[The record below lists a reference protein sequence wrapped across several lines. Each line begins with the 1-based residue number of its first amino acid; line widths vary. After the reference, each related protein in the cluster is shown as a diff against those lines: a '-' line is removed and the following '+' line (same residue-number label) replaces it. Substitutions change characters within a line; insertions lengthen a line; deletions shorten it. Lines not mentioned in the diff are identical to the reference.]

1 MQYISITD
9 NDEKD
14 MLREIGASSIDELFK
29 DIPESIRL
37 KKLLD
42 LPAPKSDL
50 ELEMLLSGIAGKN
63 LRPVSF
69 LGAGSYRHYI
79 PAAVDQLAS
88 RSEFY
93 TAYTPYQPEVSQG
106 TLSAI
111 FEYQTMI
118 AELTGM
124 DASNAG
130 MYDGATSL
138 AESVIIASR
147 ANNRNR
153 VAVSSCLNPN
163 YLQVLKTYTWAA
175 DIELV
180 MIDENE
186 GITDHSSLENI
197 IDETISSVVIQNP
210 NFFGSIEDLALISK
224 TAKEKKAAFIVCV
237 TEPLSLAILKSPGS
251 LGADIVC
258 GEAQSFGN
266 YPGFGGP
273 LLGILAVK
281 SDYLRRIPGRLVG
294 KTLDEAGK
302 EAYVLTLQTREQ
314 HIRREKATSNICSN
328 EALVALRSVIYLSML
343 GPKLKDLAVI
353 NHNNASYLKKR
364 LLEKG
369 FSSAFKSE
377 RPFFNEFIVKHK
389 DIKNIIKKSTDNGIM
404 PGLYLGDYYKNYS
417 DAMLVCATEFHSK
430 DVIDKFIESL

>member
-1 MQYISITD
+1 MQYISITEK
-9 NDEKD
+9 DEKE
-14 MLREIGASSIDELFK
+14 MLREIGASSIGDLFR

-37 KKLLD
+37 KELLD
-42 LPAPKSDL
+42 LQEPKSDL
-50 ELEMLLSGIAGKN
+50 EVETILSEISLKN
-63 LRPVSF
+63 LKNVSF
-69 LGAGSYRHYI
+69 LGGGSYRHYI
-79 PAAVDQLAS
+79 PAAVDQLSS

-111 FEYQTMI
+111 FEFQTMI
-118 AELTGM
+118 SSLTGM

-147 ANNRNR
+147 ANNRNKA
-153 VAVSSCLNPN
+153 AVSSCLNPN
-163 YLQVLKTYTWAA
+163 FLQVLRTYAWAA
-175 DIELV
+175 GIELV
-180 MIDENE
+180 MIEE
-186 GITDHSSLENI
+186 TDGLTDQASALKI
-197 IDETISSVVIQNP
+197 IDDSVSSVVIQNP
-210 NFFGSIEDLALISK
+210 NFFGSIEDLELLSK
-224 TAKEKKAAFIVCV
+224 TAKDKKAAFIVCV
-237 TEPLSLAILKSPGS
+237 TEPLSLALLKPPGS

-281 SDYLRRIPGRLVG
+281 NEYLRRMPGRLVG
-294 KTLDEAGK
+294 KTLDESGR

-328 EALVALRSVIYLSML
+328 EALVALRSVIYLSLL
-343 GPKLKDLAVI
+343 GPKLRDLAVI

-364 LLEKG
+364 LIEKG
-369 FSSAFKSE
+369 FIPAYKSE
-377 RPFFNEFIVKHK
+377 RPYFNEFVVRHK
-389 DIKNIIKKSTDNGIM
+389 DIKRILKETSGKGYI
-404 PGLYLGDYYKNYS
+404 PGLYLGDFYKNYS

-430 DVIDKFIESL
+430 DVIDKFIETI

>member
-9 NDEKD
+9 NDKKE
-14 MLREIGASSIDELFK
+14 MLREIGVASIEELFK

-37 KKLLD
+37 NELLN
-42 LPAPKSDL
+42 LPEPKSEL
-50 ELEMLLSGIAGKN
+50 ELESILSDIAAKN
-63 LRPVSF
+63 LKKVSF

-79 PAAVDQLAS
+79 PAVVDQLAS

-111 FEYQTMI
+111 FEFQTMI
-118 AELTGM
+118 SNLTGM

-147 ANNRNR
+147 ANNKNR

-163 YLQVLKTYTWAA
+163 YLQVLKTYTWASG
-175 DIELV
+175 IELV
-180 MIDENE
+180 MIDEIE
-186 GITDHSSLENI
+186 GITDHSSALKI
-197 IDETISSVVIQNP
+197 IDESISSVVIQNP
-210 NFFGSIEDLALISK
+210 NFFGSIEDFFMISK
-224 TAKEKKAAFIVCV
+224 TTKEKKAALIVCV
-237 TEPLSLAILKSPGS
+237 TEPLSLALLKSPGS
-251 LGADIVC
+251 FGADIVC

-281 SDYLRRIPGRLVG
+281 NEYLRKMPGRLVG

-364 LLEKG
+364 LIEKG
-369 FSSAFKSE
+369 FTPAFKSE
-377 RPFFNEFIVKHK
+377 RPYFNEFVLRHK
-389 DIKNIIKKSTDNGIM
+389 DIKNIIKKASEKGYI
-404 PGLYLGDYYKNYS
+404 PGLYLGDYNKKYS

-430 DVIDKFIESL
+430 DVIDKFIEIL

>member
-1 MQYISITD
+1 MQYISITE
-9 NDEKD
+9 NDKKE

-37 KKLLD
+37 KELLD
-42 LPAPKSDL
+42 LPEPKSDL
-50 ELEMLLSGIAGKN
+50 ELETLLSGIAEKN
-63 LRPVSF
+63 QRPVSF

-79 PAAVDQLAS
+79 PAVVDQLAS

-118 AELTGM
+118 ANLTGM

-147 ANNRNR
+147 ANNKNR
-153 VAVSSCLNPN
+153 IAVSSCLNPN

-186 GITDHSSLENI
+186 GITDQSSVEKIL
-197 IDETISSVVIQNP
+197 DETISSVVVQNP
-210 NFFGSIEDLALISK
+210 NFFGSIEDLAFISK

-237 TEPLSLAILKSPGS
+237 TEPLSLGILKSPGS

-273 LLGILAVK
+273 LLGLLAVK
-281 SDYLRRIPGRLVG
+281 SDYLRRMPGRLVG

-328 EALVALRSVIYLSML
+328 EALVALRSVIYLSMI

-364 LLEKG
+364 LIEKG
-369 FSSAFKSE
+369 FTAAFKEE
-377 RPFFNEFIVKHK
+377 RPFFNEFVIRHK
-389 DIKNIIKKSTDNGIM
+389 DIKKIITKASDKGFI
-404 PGLYLGDYYKNYS
+404 PGLYLGDYFKNYS
-417 DAMLVCATEFHSK
+417 DAMLVCATEYHSK
-430 DVIDKFIESL
+430 DVIDRFIEIL

>member
-1 MQYISITD
+1 MQYISIT
-9 NDEKD
+9 EKD
-14 MLREIGASSIDELFK
+14 RNEMLREIGVSSINELFS

-37 KKLLD
+37 KDNLD
-42 LPAPKSDL
+42 LPDPKSEL
-50 ELEMLLSGIAGKN
+50 ELENLLSGIADNN
-63 LRPVSF
+63 LKTVSF

-79 PAAVDQLAS
+79 PAAVDQLTS

-111 FEYQTMI
+111 FEFQTMI
-118 AELTGM
+118 SNLTGM

-147 ANNRNR
+147 SNSRNR

-163 YLQVLKTYTWAA
+163 YLDVLKTYAWASGL
-175 DIELV
+175 ELV
-180 MIDENE
+180 MIDEND
-186 GITDHSSLENI
+186 GITDYSHAAKL
-197 IDETISSVVIQNP
+197 IDDTVSSVVIQNP
-210 NFFGSIEDLALISK
+210 NFYGSIEDLDLISK
-224 TAKEKKAAFIVCV
+224 TAKEKNSAFIVCV
-237 TEPLSLAILKSPGS
+237 TEPLSLALLKSPGTA
-251 LGADIVC
+251 GADIVC

-273 LLGILAVK
+273 LLGIMAVK
-281 SDYLRRIPGRLVG
+281 NDYLRRMPGRLVG
-294 KTLDEAGK
+294 KTLDEAGN

-353 NHNNASYLKKR
+353 NHKNASYLKKR

-369 FSSAFKSE
+369 FTSAFKTDK
-377 RPFFNEFIVKHK
+377 PYFNEFVVRHK
-389 DIKNIIKKSTDNGIM
+389 DIKSIIKKLSDKGFIA
-404 PGLYLGDYYKNYS
+404 GLYLGNHNKNYS

-430 DVIDKFIESL
+430 AVIDRFIDLI